1 MSHDPHSPVT
11 PAEAWEFRY
20 AQAPKRWSGNPNATL
35 VDVVAPLT
43 PGRAIDLGSGEGA
56 DAIWLARQGWQVT
69 GVDVSDVALDR
80 ARQHADA
87 AGVRVEFVLD
97 DLATSPGEFDLVTS
111 FFLHVPEAALRER
124 TLLVAAASVAPGGTL
139 LVVGHSRAAG
149 HGHDSMLLETGH
161 EVVEKLRL
169 SADEWIIEVTA
180 DVERAATNMHTVD
193 TVVRARRR

>member
-1 MSHDPHSPVT
+1 MQT
-11 PAEAWEFRY
+11 PPNSQAEWNARY
-20 AQAPKRWSGNPNATL
+20 LESEQIWSGNPNAAL
-35 VDVVAPLT
+35 VREVAGLT
-43 PGRAIDLGSGEGA
+43 PGTALDLGCGEGA

>member
-1 MSHDPHSPVT
+1 MQT
-11 PAEAWEFRY
+11 PPNSQAEWNARY
-20 AQAPKRWSGNPNATL
+20 LESEQIWSGNPNAAL
-35 VDVVAPLT
+35 VREVAGLT
-43 PGRAIDLGSGEGA
+43 PGTALDLGCGEGA

-87 AGVRVEFVLD
+87 AGVQVEFVLD

-169 SADEWIIEVTA
+169 SAEEWIIEVTA

>member
-1 MSHDPHSPVT
+1 MQT
-11 PAEAWEFRY
+11 PPNSQAEWNARY
-20 AQAPKRWSGNPNATL
+20 LESEQIWSGNPNAAL
-35 VDVVAPLT
+35 VREVAGLT
-43 PGRAIDLGSGEGA
+43 PGTALDLGCGEGA

-87 AGVRVEFVLD
+87 VGVRVEFVLD

>member
-1 MSHDPHSPVT
+1 MQT
-11 PAEAWEFRY
+11 PPNSQAEWNARY
-20 AQAPKRWSGNPNATL
+20 LESEQIWSGNPNAAL
-35 VDVVAPLT
+35 VGEVAGLT
-43 PGRAIDLGSGEGA
+43 PGTALDLGCGEGA

>member
-1 MSHDPHSPVT
+1 MHKSPNSK
-11 PAEAWEFRY
+11 AEWNARY
-20 AQAPKRWSGNPNATL
+20 LESEQIWSGNPNAAL
-35 VDVVAPLT
+35 VREVAGLT
-43 PGRAIDLGSGEGA
+43 PGRALDLGCGEGA
-56 DAIWLARQGWQVT
+56 DAIWLAKRGWQVT

-80 ARQHADA
+80 AKQHAVT
-87 AGVRVEFVLD
+87 AGVAVDFVLD
-97 DLATSPGEFDLVTS
+97 DLTESPGAFDLVTS

-139 LVVGHSRAAG
+139 LVVGHSAAAG
-149 HGHDSMLLETGH
+149 HGHHHAMLETGH
-161 EVVEKLRL
+161 EVLEKLRL

>member
-1 MSHDPHSPVT
+1 MQT
-11 PAEAWEFRY
+11 PPNSQAEWNARY
-20 AQAPKRWSGNPNATL
+20 LESEQIWSGNPNAAL
-35 VDVVAPLT
+35 VREVAGLT
-43 PGRAIDLGSGEGA
+43 PGTALDLGCGEGA

-87 AGVRVEFVLD
+87 AGVQVEFVLD

>member
-1 MSHDPHSPVT
+1 MQT
-11 PAEAWEFRY
+11 PPNSQAEWNARY
-20 AQAPKRWSGNPNATL
+20 LESEQIWSGNPNAAL
-35 VDVVAPLT
+35 VREVAGLT
-43 PGRAIDLGSGEGA
+43 PGTALDLGCGEGA

-169 SADEWIIEVTA
+169 SADAWIIEVTA

>member
-1 MSHDPHSPVT
+1 MQT
-11 PAEAWEFRY
+11 PPNSQAEWNARY
-20 AQAPKRWSGNPNATL
+20 LESEQIWSGNPNAAL
-35 VDVVAPLT
+35 VREVAGLT
-43 PGRAIDLGSGEGA
+43 PGTALDLGCGEGA

-87 AGVRVEFVLD
+87 AGVLVEFVLD